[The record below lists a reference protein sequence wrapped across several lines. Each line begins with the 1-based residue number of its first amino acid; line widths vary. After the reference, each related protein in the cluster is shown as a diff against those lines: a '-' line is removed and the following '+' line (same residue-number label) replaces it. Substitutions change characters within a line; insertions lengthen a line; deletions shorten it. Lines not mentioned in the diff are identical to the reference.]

1 MSEKNEKI
9 DAREIIYDNNRWE
22 LLRNLRLAAISIMEK
37 FEARRLFSIVH
48 GSVAR
53 GDVDRNSD
61 IDIFIP
67 NSLSSFQIEN
77 VVRLAGLN
85 IESRFII
92 QATPIYAMK
101 GYIEL
106 DDKITVSFPLMN
118 LRKTEREFY
127 SFGGKI
133 DLSQLTKGIRVNGVD
148 KRLMLIQ
155 PTENGHKEY
164 TIIDFEQQTAKIL
177 GISIQTVLNRK
188 QTLLKRAKVGRTGVF
203 VKKELSLDET
213 FELVLKRLAENNPA
227 VRRRLRS

>member
-1 MSEKNEKI
+1 MTEKHEKI
-9 DAREIIYDNNRWE
+9 DAREITYDNNRWE
-22 LLRNLRLAAISIMEK
+22 LFRNLRLAAIRIMEK
-37 FEARRLFSIVH
+37 FDARRLFSIVH

-77 VVRLAGLN
+77 VIRLAGLN

>member
-22 LLRNLRLAAISIMEK
+22 LLRNLRLAAIRIMEK

-77 VVRLAGLN
+77 VIRLAGLN